1 MAETNVSPIRSWLH
15 WLQLTRPWNVLAM
28 GTMVTLVLR
37 WQDFPL
43 SNLLHLGQIGWV
55 LVPMLVGAAGNL
67 INDYFDVREDRIN
80 KPERALVGRA
90 VKRRVVL
97 VTHWGFTTAAL
108 GWSGWLSASLHESWP
123 ILMVFVFSLVLYL
136 YSPLLKGRGA
146 WGNLAI
152 SLCVG
157 GLVVWG
163 TLANGNGALPRT
175 MGDGRS
181 VDFVEL
187 HSGVGQRHPRCRRRS
202 CRTPQHN
209 GPSIVR
215 ITKQV
220 GRLGPVVVDLDGG
233 VYWLWETAVAVWI
246 IVLWGSWG
254 LACLQCALFS
264 RHKSLS
270 AFIKVWMGLL
280 FGALL

>member
-1 MAETNVSPIRSWLH
+1 
-15 WLQLTRPWNVLAM
+15 
-28 GTMVTLVLR
+28 
-37 WQDFPL
+37 
-43 SNLLHLGQIGWV
+43 
-55 LVPMLVGAAGNL
+55 
-67 INDYFDVREDRIN
+67 
-80 KPERALVGRA
+80 
-90 VKRRVVL
+90 
-97 VTHWGFTTAAL
+97 
-108 GWSGWLSASLHESWP
+108 
-123 ILMVFVFSLVLYL
+123 MVFVFSLVLYL

-163 TLANGNGALPRT
+163 TLANGNGASREPWAMAAVLTLLNFIREWVKDIQDAEGDRVAHHNT
-175 MGDGRS
+175 MALQLS
-181 VDFVEL
+181 E
-187 HSGVGQRHPRCRRRS
+187 SKNKWGVLAMLS
-202 CRTPQHN
+202 LTWM
-209 GPSIVR
+209 
-215 ITKQV
+215 
-220 GRLGPVVVDLDGG
+220 GG
-233 VYWLWETAVAVWI
+233 VYWLWETAVAVWL